1 MSIKDFLK
9 QKFISAQEDLAITI
23 AILVLLFYFVLFF
36 ITTKIMDTKWQ

>member
-1 MSIKDFLK
+1 MSIKDLLR
-9 QKFISAQEDLAITI
+9 QKFISAQEDLVILI